1 MTQRIAP
8 LLLLLTLTLT
18 LLVVSCS
25 PSRTVVREVPIN
37 IVDTTVMQP
46 LTIEGDSSALR
57 LAIECLSTGPR
68 VTSVESAGGRPLLSW
83 SWDHEGLLRISGV
96 TPPREILRPVRTIT
110 REVPVEVLREVPRAL
125 RWYERGLML
134 LGLVTLLSY
143 LYSLARLLTEMAR
156 RARG

>member
-1 MTQRIAP
+1 MRTLLANLVTLCM
-8 LLLLLTLTLT
+8 LLLSW
-18 LLVVSCS
+18 SCT
-25 PSRTVVREVPIN
+25 PSRTVVREVPIH
-37 IVDTTVMQP
+37 ITDTTVMQP
-46 LTIEGDSSALR
+46 LTIEGDSSAIR
-57 LAIECLSTGPR
+57 LAIECLPTGPR
-68 VTSVESAGGRPLLSW
+68 ITSVESVGGRPLLSW
-83 SWDHEGLLRISGV
+83 RWDPEGLLRISGV

-143 LYSLARLLTEMAR
+143 LYSLARLLTEMVR